1 MITLLE
7 NVQHQMT
14 AAGQA
19 LIAESKSGNVDV
31 TGFTL
36 LDAPEVTLNDDGSM
50 TLRIA
55 VPEAEKPARK
65 VTKADS
71 APDQAVTVI
80 KGKIRD
86 SKGHENDVS
95 VIVDYTPDEEPSAE
109 RTEKYSTYSS
119 RCSPKVKPRRL
130 KQRPNTR
137 RRRNGIKPIPLT
149 ILWHEPSE
157 MRWTG

>member
-36 LDAPEVTLNDDGSM
+36 LDAPEVILNDDGSM

-55 VPEAEKPARK
+55 VPDVEKPAR
-65 VTKADS
+65 A
-71 APDQAVTVI
+71 
-80 KGKIRD
+80 
-86 SKGHENDVS
+86 SKRQKSEPSGDLTLE
-95 VIVDYTPDEEPSAE
+95 ITEEPSAE
-109 RTEKYSTYSS
+109 
-119 RCSPKVKPRRL
+119 
-130 KQRPNTR
+130 
-137 RRRNGIKPIPLT
+137 
-149 ILWHEPSE
+149 
-157 MRWTG
+157 